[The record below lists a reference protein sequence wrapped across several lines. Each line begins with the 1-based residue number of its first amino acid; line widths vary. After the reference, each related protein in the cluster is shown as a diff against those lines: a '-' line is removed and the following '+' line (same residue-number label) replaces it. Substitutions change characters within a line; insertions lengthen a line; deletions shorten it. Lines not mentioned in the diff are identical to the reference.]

1 MRTPPSP
8 HVKTSSTARTRSAS
22 ATSRHRGHQA
32 HRPHRDMGRI
42 ETSPRPKRRVR
53 QTHRHIGRIAHIE
66 TSRHQARR
74 ARRRI
79 RRHRRIGASRHRT
92 HKGRLRPLIDIGR
105 CRPSRR
111 LRSRH
116 GSFTR
121 SCSSPLSIIR
131 RRWRITTSRTWSRRS
146 AKCEAAGG
154 AAKRLQRR
162 RTPTQAPSE
171 PRPGFPLSY
180 LSARGVNL
188 YSSYRKIKWSRRPNK
203 PDSIPTSVSKRR

>member
-1 MRTPPSP
+1 MNEN
-8 HVKTSSTARTRSAS
+8 TSKSSRQNIQHGSHTKRIGHFETSGTSGAS
-22 ATSRHRGHQA
+22 ATSRHGA
-32 HRPHRDMGRI
+32 HRNIAQTETSGTSDSSAHRANRPHRDI
-42 ETSPRPKRRVR
+42 ETS
-53 QTHRHIGRIAHIE
+53 G
-66 TSRHQARR
+66 TSHVGASGG
-74 ARRRI
+74 
-79 RRHRRIGASRHRT
+79 IGASRQRT

-111 LRSRH
+111 LRSKH

-180 LSARGVNL
+180 VSARGVNL
-188 YSSYRKIKWSRRPNK
+188 YSSYRKIKWGRRPNK